1 MQDFRNLEAWRKAH
15 ALVLAVYRETL
26 NLPKEEVFGITIQLR
41 RAATAVATRIAEGAG
56 RSVTMEFAGDLRRSA
71 VSCNELEYLIVLAR
85 DLSYWKPEIAE
96 PLLADTI
103 EVRKVLF
110 GLLRTT

>member
-1 MQDFRNLEAWRKAH
+1 
-15 ALVLAVYRETL
+15 
-26 NLPKEEVFGITIQLR
+26 
-41 RAATAVATRIAEGAG
+41 
-56 RSVTMEFAGDLRRSA
+56 MEFAGDLRRSA

>member
-1 MQDFRNLEAWRKAH
+1 MQDFRNLEVWRKAH

-56 RSVTMEFAGDLRRSA
+56 RSATMEFAGDLRHSA

>member
-1 MQDFRNLEAWRKAH
+1 MQDFRNLEVWRKAH

-56 RSVTMEFAGDLRRSA
+56 RSVTMEFAADLRRAA
-71 VSCNELEYLIVLAR
+71 VNCNELEYLIVLAR